1 MTSLRSLLR
10 GPGPGP
16 GSQPSQG
23 LTGCL
28 PRLQLLFPRL
38 YDEGLRWELSSWGQW
53 EPRVRQAPPESW
65 LCQLPAA

>member
-23 LTGCL
+23 LTGRL

-38 YDEGLRWELSSWGQW
+38 YDEGLRWELSS
-53 EPRVRQAPPESW
+53 
-65 LCQLPAA
+65 